1 MNIIDY
7 KDGVVCYYNKSYIK
21 YMIFFNVDIF
31 CLVIGWYVIYFNERF
46 LGIIYLIDYSRFVFI
61 DLCEVEVYGKLIFDM
76 NYININCFILFFIV
90 FFIIILYNIK
100 FNLKVVLYLSMVML
114 I

>member
-21 YMIFFNVDIF
+21 YMIFFKVDIF

-76 NYININCFILFFIV
+76 NYKYKLFYFIFYCFFYYYFV
-90 FFIIILYNIK
+90 
-100 FNLKVVLYLSMVML
+100 
-114 I
+114 